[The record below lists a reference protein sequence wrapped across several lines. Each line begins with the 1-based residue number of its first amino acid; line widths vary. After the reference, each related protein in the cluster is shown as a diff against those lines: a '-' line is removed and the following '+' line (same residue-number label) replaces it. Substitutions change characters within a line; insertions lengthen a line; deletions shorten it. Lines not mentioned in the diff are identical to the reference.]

1 MVLFMLP
8 TSVPTAAA
16 THRMWVLLILL
27 QPDAMFS
34 PGHLS

>member
-16 THRMWVLLILL
+16 THRIGVPLILL
-27 QPDAMFS
+27 LPDAMFS